1 LRAEFTAV
9 LPLLQ
14 PALTNTEIANK
25 LNPMGIGDCK
35 RLRGAGAVILALA
48 VMALAYSTMTLAQN
62 NDTVKAGLAMWKT
75 TGCADCHGPFA
86 DGDREDDDFP
96 IGANL
101 RTSKLDAAALRT
113 TIRCG
118 RAGTGMPSF
127 DEGAYTTRE
136 CYGRPQVSRPGNLQ
150 PTPRTLSLDE
160 IDAVIA
166 YLQARIIGRGKITR
180 EECLSY
186 YEDQPDT
193 CEDYK

>member
-1 LRAEFTAV
+1 MAARVNPVAVGNFKRA
-9 LPLLQ
+9 
-14 PALTNTEIANK
+14 
-25 LNPMGIGDCK
+25 
-35 RLRGAGAVILALA
+35 RGASAVILTLA
-48 VMALAYSTMTLAQN
+48 VAVLAYSTIAFAQN
-62 NDTVKAGLAMWKT
+62 NDGVKAGLALWKT
-75 TGCADCHGPFA
+75 AGCADCHGPFA

-127 DEGAYTTRE
+127 DEEAYTTRE
-136 CYGRPQVSRPGNLQ
+136 CYGRPQGSRPGNLQ
-150 PTPRTLSLDE
+150 ATPRMLSLDE

-166 YLQARIIGRGKITR
+166 YLQARIIGDGKITR
-180 EECLSY
+180 EECLTY

>member
-1 LRAEFTAV
+1 MAAKVNPAAARNFKCLCGANAAV
-9 LPLLQ
+9 L
-14 PALTNTEIANK
+14 T
-25 LNPMGIGDCK
+25 
-35 RLRGAGAVILALA
+35 LA
-48 VMALAYSTMTLAQN
+48 VAVLACPTIMLAQSS
-62 NDTVKAGLAMWKT
+62 DSVKAGLALWKT
-75 TGCADCHGPFA
+75 AGCADWHGPFA

-96 IGANL
+96 IGADL

-127 DEGAYTTRE
+127 DEETYTTRE
-136 CYGRPQVSRPGNLQ
+136 CYGRPRGTRPGNLQ
-150 PTPRTLSLDE
+150 PTPRTLRLDE

-193 CEDYK
+193 CEDHK

>member
-1 LRAEFTAV
+1 MAAKVNPAAV
-9 LPLLQ
+9 V
-14 PALTNTEIANK
+14 NF
-25 LNPMGIGDCK
+25 K
-35 RLRGAGAVILALA
+35 RLRGASAAVLIVAVAALA
-48 VMALAYSTMTLAQN
+48 CSTVTLAQN
-62 NDTVKAGLAMWKT
+62 SDSVKAGLVLWKT
-75 TGCADCHGPFA
+75 AGCADCHGPFA

-101 RTSKLDAAALRT
+101 RTTKLESAALKM

-127 DEGAYTTRE
+127 DDEAYTARE
-136 CYGRPQVSRPGNLQ
+136 CYGRPQGSRPGNLQ
-150 PTPRTLSLDE
+150 PTPRTLTLDE
-160 IDAVIA
+160 IDLVIA

>member
-1 LRAEFTAV
+1 MAARVNPVAV
-9 LPLLQ
+9 G
-14 PALTNTEIANK
+14 NF
-25 LNPMGIGDCK
+25 K
-35 RLRGAGAVILALA
+35 RLCGASAVVLTLTVGALA
-48 VMALAYSTMTLAQN
+48 CSTITLAQN
-62 NDTVKAGLAMWKT
+62 SDRVKAGLVLWKT
-75 TGCADCHGPFA
+75 AGCADCHGPFA

-101 RTSKLDAAALRT
+101 RTSRLDPSALRT

-127 DEGAYTTRE
+127 DEEAYTTRE
-136 CYGRPQVSRPGNLQ
+136 CYGRPQGTRPGNLQ
-150 PTPRTLSLDE
+150 PTPRTLTPDE

>member
-1 LRAEFTAV
+1 MTAKAN
-9 LPLLQ
+9 PL
-14 PALTNTEIANK
+14 A
-25 LNPMGIGDCK
+25 IGDCN
-35 RLRGAGAVILALA
+35 RVRGASAVILAPVIA
-48 VMALAYSTMTLAQN
+48 ILAYSTMTLAQN
-62 NDTVKAGLAMWKT
+62 NDKEKAGLTVWKT
-75 TGCADCHGPFA
+75 AGCADCHGPFA

-101 RTSKLDAAALRT
+101 RTAKLDSGALKM

-127 DEGAYTTRE
+127 DDGAYTTRE
-136 CYGRPQVSRPGNLQ
+136 CYGRPLGARPENLQ
-150 PTPRTLSLDE
+150 PTPRTLTADE
-160 IDAVIA
+160 IDVEVA

-186 YEDQPDT
+186 YDDQPET

>member
-1 LRAEFTAV
+1 MTARVNPVAVGNFKRARGTSAV
-9 LPLLQ
+9 
-14 PALTNTEIANK
+14 T
-25 LNPMGIGDCK
+25 LN
-35 RLRGAGAVILALA
+35 LA
-48 VMALAYSTMTLAQN
+48 VAVLAYSTIAFAQN
-62 NDTVKAGLAMWKT
+62 NDRVKAGLALWKT
-75 TGCADCHGPFA
+75 AGCADCHGPFA

-101 RTSKLDAAALRT
+101 RTTKLDPAALKMT
-113 TIRCG
+113 VRCG

-127 DEGAYTTRE
+127 DEEAYTTRE
-136 CYGRPQVSRPGNLQ
+136 CYGRPQGTRPDNLQ
-150 PTPRTLSLDE
+150 PTPRTLTLDE

-180 EECLSY
+180 GECLSY

>member
-1 LRAEFTAV
+1 VE
-9 LPLLQ
+9 
-14 PALTNTEIANK
+14 TE
-25 LNPMGIGDCK
+25 LNIISIGDRK
-35 RLRGAGAVILALA
+35 LALSASGVILVFVVA
-48 VMALAYSTMTLAQN
+48 ALAYPTATFAQD
-62 NDTVKAGLAMWKT
+62 NDRVKMGLVMWKT

-101 RTSKLDAAALRT
+101 RTAKLDAAALKM

-127 DEGAYTTRE
+127 DEEAYATRE
-136 CYGRPQVSRPGNLQ
+136 CYGHPQGIRPDNLQ
-150 PTPRTLSLDE
+150 PTPRTLTLDE
-160 IDAVIA
+160 IDLVIA
-166 YLQARIIGRGKITR
+166 YLQARVIGRGKITR

-193 CEDYK
+193 CEDYN

>member
-1 LRAEFTAV
+1 VETELNIISTGDRK
-9 LPLLQ
+9 L
-14 PALTNTEIANK
+14 ALSAS
-25 LNPMGIGDCK
+25 G
-35 RLRGAGAVILALA
+35 VILTFVVA
-48 VMALAYSTMTLAQN
+48 ALAYSTATFAQN
-62 NDTVKAGLAMWKT
+62 NDRVKAGLVMWKT
-75 TGCADCHGPFA
+75 AGCADCHGPFA

-96 IGANL
+96 IGASL
-101 RTSKLDAAALRT
+101 RTAKLDAAALKM

-127 DEGAYTTRE
+127 DEEAYTTRE
-136 CYGRPQVSRPGNLQ
+136 CYGRPRGVRPENLQ
-150 PTPRTLSLDE
+150 PTPRTLTLDE

-186 YEDQPDT
+186 YDDQPDT

>member
-1 LRAEFTAV
+1 MRSPCCSQHSSDIEMAAKVNSTSIADRKRAH
-9 LPLLQ
+9 
-14 PALTNTEIANK
+14 
-25 LNPMGIGDCK
+25 
-35 RLRGAGAVILALA
+35 GARAVILTLA
-48 VMALAYSTMTLAQN
+48 IGVLAHSTMTLAQN
-62 NDTVKAGLAMWKT
+62 GDKVKAGLVIWKT

-101 RTSKLDAAALRT
+101 RTTKLDAAALKT

-118 RAGTGMPSF
+118 RAGTGVPAF
-127 DEGAYTTRE
+127 DDGAYAMRE
-136 CYGRPQVSRPGNLQ
+136 CYGRSRGVRSENLQ
-150 PTPRTLSLDE
+150 PTPRTLMVDE
-160 IDAVIA
+160 IDLVIA

-186 YEDQPDT
+186 YNDQPDT

>member
-1 LRAEFTAV
+1 
-9 LPLLQ
+9 
-14 PALTNTEIANK
+14 
-25 LNPMGIGDCK
+25 
-35 RLRGAGAVILALA
+35 
-48 VMALAYSTMTLAQN
+48 
-62 NDTVKAGLAMWKT
+62 
-75 TGCADCHGPFA
+75 
-86 DGDREDDDFP
+86 
-96 IGANL
+96 
-101 RTSKLDAAALRT
+101 
-113 TIRCG
+113 
-118 RAGTGMPSF
+118 MPSF
-127 DEGAYTTRE
+127 DEEAYTTRE

>member
-1 LRAEFTAV
+1 MAIKVNHVAVGCFKRARDASAFILTLAVAV
-9 LPLLQ
+9 L
-14 PALTNTEIANK
+14 A
-25 LNPMGIGDCK
+25 C
-35 RLRGAGAVILALA
+35 
-48 VMALAYSTMTLAQN
+48 STITLAQSS
-62 NDTVKAGLAMWKT
+62 DGVKAGLAMWKT
-75 TGCADCHGPFA
+75 AGCADCHGPFA

-101 RTSKLDAAALRT
+101 RTSKLDAASLKM

-127 DEGAYTTRE
+127 DEESYTTRE
-136 CYGRPQVSRPGNLQ
+136 CYGRPQGIRPENLQ
-150 PTPRTLSLDE
+150 PTPRTLTLDE

>member
-1 LRAEFTAV
+1 MAARVKPVAV
-9 LPLLQ
+9 G
-14 PALTNTEIANK
+14 NFK
-25 LNPMGIGDCK
+25 C
-35 RLRGAGAVILALA
+35 LRGAGAFVLTLA
-48 VMALAYSTMTLAQN
+48 VAGLACSAITLGQSS
-62 NDTVKAGLAMWKT
+62 DSVKAGLVLWKT
-75 TGCADCHGPFA
+75 AGCADCHGPFA

-101 RTSKLDAAALRT
+101 RTTRLDPAALRM

-118 RAGTGMPSF
+118 RPGTGMPAF
-127 DEGAYTTRE
+127 DEDAYTTRE
-136 CYGRPQVSRPGNLQ
+136 CYGRPQGTRPDNLQ
-150 PTPRTLSLDE
+150 PTPRTLTLDE

-166 YLQARIIGRGKITR
+166 YLQGRIIGRGKVTR